1 MFLAITFAALFIIA
15 LLAYTVVAVR
25 NIWKEQNDAT
35 AAFYAEALPVLETTR
50 DNLKASN
57 DKFEGEL
64 RTWYA
69 DHDMEF
75 PNAL

>member
-1 MFLAITFAALFIIA
+1 MPLAFTFAALFIIA
-15 LLAYTVVAVR
+15 LLVYAVIAVR
-25 NIWKEQNDAT
+25 NIWSEQDAAS
-35 AAFYAEALPVLETTR
+35 AALYAEVLPVLETTR

>member
-1 MFLAITFAALFIIA
+1 MLVIALAALFIIG

-35 AAFYAEALPVLETTR
+35 AAFYAEVQPVLEETR
-50 DNLKASN
+50 DNWKRAN

-64 RTWYA
+64 RQWYA